1 MNGLEGQQNGADRSR
16 LAEVR
21 ARILALVTASAEGD
35 RLPSERQ
42 LSEAWGVARM
52 TLRRAFDELVT
63 EGLVVRHQGRG
74 TFVAR
79 PRMARHLSM
88 SSFTDEMGKQGR
100 VPSTRILE
108 FREIRSGVRQARL
121 LRLPVGDP
129 IVKFTRLR
137 LADGEPIGVET
148 TCVAAALVPGLQE
161 SDLFGSWYGL
171 LANKYS
177 IGILQGTSM
186 IEPALLSE
194 RDARALDTTPG
205 RPAFRIETTTYGTT
219 GNVIDFEVDVYRG
232 DRYRLTADLRPEPA
246 PPRRTVANLAFR

>member
-1 MNGLEGQQNGADRSR
+1 MNEG
-16 LAEVR
+16 VR
-21 ARILALVTASAEGD
+21 ASDGDGSKLAAVRAQILELVTASAEGE
-35 RLPSERQ
+35 RLPSERD
-42 LSEAWGVARM
+42 LSAAWGVARM

-88 SSFTDEMGKQGR
+88 NSFTEEMGKQGR
-100 VPSTRILE
+100 VPSSRILE
-108 FREIRSGVRQARL
+108 FRQIRSGVRQARQ

-129 IVKFTRLR
+129 IVRFTRLR

-148 TCVAAALVPGLQE
+148 TCVAADLVPGLQE
-161 SDLFGSWYGL
+161 SDLYGSWYRL

-177 IGILQGTSM
+177 IGILHGTSM
-186 IEPALLSE
+186 IEPALLGE
-194 RDARALDTTPG
+194 RDATWLGTTPG
-205 RPAFRIETTTYGTT
+205 KPAFRIETSTFGAS
-219 GNVIDFEVDVYRG
+219 GRVIDIEVDVYRG

-246 PPRRTVANLAFR
+246 PARRSRRNLVTG